1 MIKEGEPSAVP
12 SPFAAGYDPWT
23 TDAEAH
29 TNAAEAM
36 LVDNV

>member
-1 MIKEGEPSAVP
+1 MIKDGEPSAVLG
-12 SPFAAGYDPWT
+12 PFAAGYDPWT

-36 LVDNV
+36 LEDNV